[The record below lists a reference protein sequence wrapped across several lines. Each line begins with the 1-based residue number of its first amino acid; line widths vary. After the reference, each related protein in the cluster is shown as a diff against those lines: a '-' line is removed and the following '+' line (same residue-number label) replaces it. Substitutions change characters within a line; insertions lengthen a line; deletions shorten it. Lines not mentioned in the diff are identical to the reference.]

1 MHRHVVGGGG
11 DYKGEGK
18 GEGEREAKKE
28 GKKETLEK
36 GEQSLLYIGERL
48 GCSSEASDST
58 C

>member
-1 MHRHVVGGGG
+1 MGGG